1 MRPEVEVP
9 RPERPVDPAEGA
21 VQRFAWELRRLRQSA
36 GNPGYRDLARR
47 AHYSA
52 STLAQ
57 AARGERLPSLAV
69 TLAYVQACGG
79 DSAQWEARWRQ
90 ATETVEDVR
99 LIAGDVGDAAGRKSP
114 YLGLAAFQT
123 EDAERFHGRER
134 IVDELIAR
142 LTRQRF
148 LAVFGTSGLGK
159 SSLLRAGLIPRA
171 RAGDPEGGGG
181 WRTVLMTPGAHPLRE
196 YADRLAAVSRW
207 SPDEIH
213 TALLDDPSGLPGL
226 TEQETPHWPPPAP
239 FLLVVDQFEEV
250 FTLCH
255 DAHER
260 GRFISALL
268 AAAQG
273 TGGLTRVVLGVRAD
287 FYAHCADHPDL
298 AAALTDAQIL
308 LAPMTTEEL
317 RQAVTQPARAA
328 DCSVEGALL
337 AAIVAD
343 AVGQPGALPLV
354 SHALVETWHRRRGNT
369 LTLAG
374 YLEAGGIHGAL
385 VKTAETLYSDLSPA
399 QRSCAKDMFIR
410 LTALGEGTDD
420 TARRITQ
427 DELDI
432 NHPDTRAVLGLFAEA
447 RLITLGDNTVEIA
460 HEALIRGWPR
470 LHQWLT
476 ADREAL
482 RVRRQLTEAAQAWA
496 ALDHDPGT
504 LYRGARLAIARE
516 WAGDDDRRD
525 TLNRL
530 ERDFLDTS
538 IHREKTE
545 HAGVLR
551 RSRQLRYLALGLAL
565 LLLVSTG
572 TGLIA
577 VQQWQDAEAAHR
589 IALSRQLAAQT
600 LTVADSE
607 PDTAMLLAAHAFAV
621 APTVEARGALL
632 SASALRAHQGM
643 LTGHIGAVSQVL
655 FSPDGRTLFS
665 VGKDRTVAVWDVR
678 RRARLATLR
687 GHDTWLKAAAL
698 SPDGKLLATGGEDGH
713 IVLWDT
719 AARVPVATL
728 DGHTKQVRE
737 IAFSPDGHTV
747 ATASDD
753 RTVILW
759 DALRHTRLAT
769 LSAHTGKVR
778 GVAFSPDGRTLATAG
793 DDRQVILWDLRRR
806 VRLATLTGLAETA
819 SAVAF
824 SPDGRTLAGAG
835 GNTTVILWDVV
846 RRARVATFSHQRPG
860 EVITLKFSPDGRT
873 LATSGH
879 DPAILL
885 WDVGRRVLRG
895 RLTGHKINVYALDIN
910 PRTSMMASAGED
922 GAIILWDTA
931 QASPAGHATPVNDVA
946 FSPDGRLLA
955 AADAHRTMV
964 WDTRDRTLY
973 ALHTDTSSDV
983 YALAFSP
990 DGRTLA
996 LAKGKTGSPPDI
1008 SAGTITLWDLE
1019 KGTSA
1024 ELTGHNG
1031 AVLDVV
1037 FSPDGRTL
1045 ATGSVDTTANLWDV
1059 ARRTRS
1065 AVLTGH
1071 KGPVN
1076 GVAFSPDGRT
1086 LATGGHDQAAI
1097 LWDTATRRPL
1107 GAPLAAHTA
1116 WVRTVAFSPDGR
1128 TLATSDADKTVTL
1141 WDVRRRARLA
1151 VLTGHADALT
1161 TGVAFAPDGR
1171 TLAFTSGDHTVTLWD
1186 VRHGRLTA
1194 HLVGHTEPV
1203 RAIAFSPDG
1212 RTLATVGADATVRL
1226 WNTAP
1231 QEAATRICR
1240 ALGRDLTQE
1249 EWRRYTEGTP
1259 YRNTCGTAS
1268 SR

>member
-1 MRPEVEVP
+1 MP
-9 RPERPVDPAEGA
+9 RPERPVDPGEGA

-36 GNPGYRDLARR
+36 GNPGYRDMARR

-57 AARGERLPSLAV
+57 AARGEKLPSLAV
-69 TLAYVQACGG
+69 ALAYVQACGG

-90 ATETVEDVR
+90 AAEAVEDAR
-99 LIAGDVGDAAGRKSP
+99 LFSGKAGDDASGKSP
-114 YLGLAAFQT
+114 YLGLAAFQA

-134 IVDELIAR
+134 IVDELVAR

-148 LAVFGTSGLGK
+148 LAVFGTSGAGK

-171 RAGDPEGGGG
+171 RACDPEGGAG

-196 YADRLAAVSRW
+196 YATQAAAASGR
-207 SPDEIH
+207 SPDEMY
-213 TALLDDPSGLPGL
+213 TALVDGPSGLSGL
-226 TEQETPHWPPPAP
+226 TEQPSPQRPLPAP
-239 FLLVVDQFEEV
+239 LLIVVDQFEEI

-260 GRFISALL
+260 GRFIGALL
-268 AAAQG
+268 AGAQT
-273 TGGLTRVVLGVRAD
+273 TGSRTRVVLGVRAD

-308 LAPMTTEEL
+308 LASMTTEEL

-328 DCSVEGALL
+328 GCSVEGALL

-374 YLEAGGIHGAL
+374 YREAGGIHGAL
-385 VKTAETLYSDLSPA
+385 VKTAETLYADLSPA
-399 QRSCAKDMFIR
+399 QRSRAKDMFIR

-427 DELDI
+427 GELDI
-432 NHPDTRAVLGLFAEA
+432 DDPDTRAILGMFAEA
-447 RLITLGDNTVEIA
+447 RLITLGDDTVEIA

-470 LHQWLT
+470 LHKWLT
-476 ADREAL
+476 ADRESL

-496 ALDHDPGT
+496 ALDHDPGA

-516 WAGDDDRRD
+516 WAAYGGHRD
-525 TLNRL
+525 TLNKL
-530 ERDFLDTS
+530 ERDFLDAG
-538 IHREKTE
+538 IQREKAE
-545 HAGVLR
+545 HTRALR

-565 LLLVSTG
+565 LLLVTTG

-577 VQQWQDAEAAHR
+577 VRQWQDAAAAHR
-589 IALSRQLAAQT
+589 IALSRQLAAQA

-607 PDTAMLLAAHAFAV
+607 PDTAMLLAAHAFAIT
-621 APTVEARGALL
+621 PTVEARGALL
-632 SASALRAHQGM
+632 STSALRAHQGT

-665 VGKDRTVAVWDVR
+665 VGRDRTVAVWDVR
-678 RRARLATLR
+678 RRIRLATLR

-698 SPDGKLLATGGEDGH
+698 SPDGEVLATGGEDGRL
-713 IVLWDT
+713 VLWDT
-719 AARVPVATL
+719 AGRARVATL
-728 DGHTKQVRE
+728 DGHTQQIRE
-737 IAFSPDGHTV
+737 IAFSPDGRTL
-747 ATASDD
+747 ATAGDD

-759 DALRHTRLAT
+759 DTLRHARLAT
-769 LSAHTGKVR
+769 FSAHTGKVR

-793 DDRQVILWDLRRR
+793 DDRQVILWDLTRR
-806 VRLATLTGLAETA
+806 VRLATLTGHAETA

-824 SPDGRTLAGAG
+824 SPDGRTLASAG
-835 GNTTVILWDVV
+835 GNTTVILWDVA
-846 RRARVATFSHQRPG
+846 RRARLAAFSHQRPG
-860 EVITLKFSPDGRT
+860 EVITLEFSPDGRT

-885 WDVGRRVLRG
+885 WDVEHRVLRG
-895 RLTGHKINVYALDIN
+895 RLTGHKINVYTLAFN
-910 PRTSMMASAGED
+910 PRTSMLASAGED
-922 GAIILWDTA
+922 GAIIVWDTA
-931 QASPAGHATPVNDVA
+931 QASLAGQSTRVNDVA

-955 AADAHRTMV
+955 AAGAHQTMV
-964 WDTRDRTLY
+964 WETRNRTLH
-973 ALHTDTSSDV
+973 AIHTDTSSDI

-996 LAKGKTGSPPDI
+996 MAEGKTGLSPET
-1008 SAGTITLWDLE
+1008 SAGTVTLWDLE

-1024 ELTGHNG
+1024 KLTGHTG
-1031 AVLDVV
+1031 AVLDIA

-1059 ARRTRS
+1059 ARRTRL

-1071 KGPVN
+1071 NGPVN
-1076 GVAFSPDGRT
+1076 GVTFSPDGRT
-1086 LATGGHDQAAI
+1086 LATGSHDQTVM
-1097 LWDTATRRPL
+1097 LWDIATRRPL
-1107 GAPLAAHTA
+1107 AAPLAAHTA
-1116 WVRTVAFSPDGR
+1116 WVRTVAFSPDGH
-1128 TLATSDADKTVTL
+1128 TLATADADKTVIL
-1141 WDVRRRARLA
+1141 WDVARRTRLA

-1161 TGVAFAPDGR
+1161 TGVAFNPDGR
-1171 TLAFTSGDHTVTLWD
+1171 TLAFTSGDNTVTLWD
-1186 VRHGRLTA
+1186 VRQGRRTA
-1194 HLVGHTEPV
+1194 HLAGHTEPV
-1203 RAIAFSPDG
+1203 QAIAFSPDR
-1212 RTLATVGADATVRL
+1212 RTLATVGADATVLL
-1226 WNTAP
+1226 WNTDP
-1231 QEAATRICR
+1231 QETARRICG
-1240 ALGRDLTQE
+1240 ALGRDLTRE
-1249 EWRRYTEGTP
+1249 EWRQYTEGTP
-1259 YRNTCGTAS
+1259 YRKTCGAPS